1 MVRIHT
7 HAGWKHIDRLF
18 EAGSMVG
25 LTDRQLLDR
34 FLAGESAEAAFEA
47 LVDRHGPMVRS
58 VCRSV
63 LRDAHEADDAFQ
75 AVFLVLAS
83 RARAIR
89 RRDAVG
95 SWLYGVACRVAA
107 RARAD
112 AGHRRQLERS
122 VAERASHRAPM
133 SRQPSE
139 PMPEVLDEV
148 EGLPERYRAPI
159 VLCYLEGQS
168 HEQAARTLGCPL
180 RTLQTRLERG
190 KARLRSRL
198 VRRGFAPTV
207 GLLAMG
213 LESAEAAPVVLG
225 GSVPAALLESTVR
238 VSMQFARAHDAS
250 LATTSI
256 RLARGVIQT
265 HFWNR
270 LIRAASIAFGLA
282 MGLALTCFALAP
294 ADEQP
299 DKSAK
304 TIIGRILDD
313 QGRPISGAAV
323 WMPVWFES
331 KADKTSHAT
340 ADRQGNYAL
349 TVHDAWARSS
359 LHERQPVVWAYA
371 PGHRIASANASLA
384 LSGKPKSVDLTLG
397 PATDTSFIVFGPD
410 GRPAA
415 GAVVEPYQ
423 ILAPYAY
430 VPPPAAMLPSIRS
443 VADETGRASLPTI
456 AREGFTSVKVT
467 TSSLGEQQLS
477 LRGHASE
484 PARREVRLRPAGRIE
499 GHIVAARPEWTRGV
513 KIYLST
519 LSPSDP
525 SVQVSTLTQPD
536 PFGHAADKTEGVAEV
551 VTGDDGT
558 FIVPAIAEGKLIL
571 YARVDQALPVRQRP
585 IGDVVIRSNQTTK
598 LAIFLQK
605 SVRVWGA
612 IRVTGSHEPV
622 VGASVS
628 IAYGLGDRQK
638 KIQPDGTSMC
648 VSDAMGRFETYIM
661 PGEAG
666 ISVFGM
672 PEPFVRLEGPTFV
685 PFGPVADDA
694 ETVEL
699 PPIEVARGVTVTGRL
714 VDAQD
719 RPMAHA
725 RLVAGHASTITD
737 RYGDFTMSGVPAGP
751 RPAYHVNLRPQD
763 KSSVIVEIVR
773 ENPLLLRAP
782 IMAPRNVMDP
792 SEPKSVSP

>member
-1 MVRIHT
+1 
-7 HAGWKHIDRLF
+7 
-18 EAGSMVG
+18 
-25 LTDRQLLDR
+25 
-34 FLAGESAEAAFEA
+34 
-47 LVDRHGPMVRS
+47 
-58 VCRSV
+58 
-63 LRDAHEADDAFQ
+63 
-75 AVFLVLAS
+75 
-83 RARAIR
+83 
-89 RRDAVG
+89 
-95 SWLYGVACRVAA
+95 
-107 RARAD
+107 
-112 AGHRRQLERS
+112 
-122 VAERASHRAPM
+122 
-133 SRQPSE
+133 
-139 PMPEVLDEV
+139 MPEVLDEV

-225 GSVPAALLESTVR
+225 GSLPAALLESTVR

-256 RLARGVIQT
+256 RLARCVIQT

-299 DKSAK
+299 DESAK
-304 TIIGRILDD
+304 TITGRILDD
-313 QGRPISGAAV
+313 QGRPIAGAEV
-323 WMPVWFES
+323 WMPVWFED
-331 KADKTSHAT
+331 KADRTSHAT

-349 TVHDAWARSS
+349 TVLDAWSRSPI
-359 LHERQPVVWAYA
+359 HERQPVIWAYA
-371 PGHRIASANASLA
+371 SGHRIASANASLA
-384 LSGKPKSVDLTLG
+384 LSGKPESVDLTLG
-397 PATDTSFIVFGPD
+397 PVTDTSFIVFGPD

-415 GAVVEPYQ
+415 GAVVEPYR
-423 ILAPYAY
+423 IAAPYAI
-430 VPPPAAMLPSIRS
+430 VPPPAAMSPAIRS
-443 VADETGRASLPTI
+443 VADETGHALLPVI
-456 AREGFTSVKVT
+456 ARDGLRNVKVT
-467 TSSLGEQQLS
+467 TNSLGEQQLS

-484 PARREVRLRPAGRIE
+484 PAQREVRLRPAGRIE
-499 GHIVAARPEWTRGV
+499 GHIVAGRPEWKRDV
-513 KIYLST
+513 KIYIST

-558 FIVPAIAEGKLIL
+558 FIVPAIAEGKLTVN
-571 YARVDQALPVRQRP
+571 AKVNQALPVRQRP
-585 IGDVVIRSNQTTK
+585 IGDVEIRRNQTTK

-605 SVRVWGA
+605 AVRVRGA
-612 IRVTGSHEPV
+612 IRVSVSHEPV
-622 VGASVS
+622 AGASIS
-628 IAYGLGDRQK
+628 IVYGYADGQK
-638 KIQPDGTSMC
+638 TKPDGTSMC
-648 VSDAMGRFETYIM
+648 VSDATGRFETYIM

-666 ISVFGM
+666 MSVFGL

-685 PFGPVADDA
+685 RFGRVADDA
-694 ETVEL
+694 ETVDL

-719 RPMAHA
+719 RPIAHA
-725 RLVAGHASTITD
+725 RLFAGPASTITD
-737 RYGDFTMSGVPAGP
+737 RHGDFTMPGVPAGQQP
-751 RPAYHVNLRPQD
+751 TYHVNFRPQD
-763 KSSVIVEIVR
+763 KSSVIAEIVR
-773 ENPLLLRAP
+773 ENPLLLRAQ
-782 IMAPRNVMDP
+782 ITAPRNLADP